1 MFWQFPT
8 IPEVFAN
15 RRGCL
20 CIHYCLS
27 LETTFLLQ
35 GGRFQGCRQRGFG
48 ESVTSRTAISWDD
61 GKGRSEDSRAGKWE
75 AGGVSWVSGLRVEA
89 RTCDT
94 QLSSEA
100 HPDNHHFVNL
110 VHDPDGSPFLLLPSV
125 SPAPP
130 TSGLSQAC
138 TPKSAASH
146 SDPLKILPSRNARRC
161 IGKSRKELVVSAR
174 LPLQAAQVV
183 LQRYCMTVRQAKRR
197 LPSSLRRPVVGQ
209 RRMIIP

>member
-1 MFWQFPT
+1 MGKADQK
-8 IPEVFAN
+8 IP
-15 RRGCL
+15 GL
-20 CIHYCLS
+20 GS
-27 LETTFLLQ
+27 
-35 GGRFQGCRQRGFG
+35 GRP
-48 ESVTSRTAISWDD
+48 E
-61 GKGRSEDSRAGKWE
+61 E
-75 AGGVSWVSGLRVEA
+75 LRVEA

-100 HPDNHHFVNL
+100 HHPDIHHFVNL
-110 VHDPDGSPFLLLPSV
+110 VHHPVGSPLPLLTSV

-209 RRMIIP
+209 RRIRIA